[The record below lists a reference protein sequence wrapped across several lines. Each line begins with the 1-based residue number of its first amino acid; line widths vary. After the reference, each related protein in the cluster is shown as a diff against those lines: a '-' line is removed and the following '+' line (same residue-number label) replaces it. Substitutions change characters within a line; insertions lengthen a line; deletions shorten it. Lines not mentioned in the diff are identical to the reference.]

1 MQLVFDEYFKAY
13 PVKKKIVERLY
24 ANGISIVNDKFFVN
38 NIEVPL
44 SSIANA
50 IKVNRRT
57 LYETIK
63 FVNNNPVVKDIME
76 NISVLPDIKKV
87 SLLMANEIVTIYID
101 KGMYS
106 KVILKIF
113 NITGKYASNIKEIYS
128 INSDYEINFIRII
141 FYNNVEKSIFQ
152 MFNGISGIN
161 KIVIDS
167 PEKINVICDK
177 CEIKICPHKI
187 SSSFR
192 EHNIYKQI

>member
-24 ANGISIVNDKFFVN
+24 ANGISIVNNKFYVN
-38 NIEVPL
+38 NIEVSI
-44 SSIANA
+44 SSIASS

-63 FVNNNPVVKDIME
+63 FVNDNPVIKEVME
-76 NISVLPDIKKV
+76 NVSVIPDIKKI
-87 SLLMANEIVTIYID
+87 SLLMENEIVTIYID

-106 KVILKIF
+106 RVTPEIMDAIE
-113 NITGKYASNIKEIYS
+113 KYMSNIKEIYS
-128 INSDYEINFIRII
+128 VNSDYETNFIRLI
-141 FYNNVEKSIFQ
+141 FYNEVDESLFKI
-152 MFNGISGIN
+152 FNGIPGVNRIL
-161 KIVIDS
+161 IDS

-177 CEIKICPHKI
+177 CDIKICPHKI

-192 EHNIYKQI
+192 EHNIYK

>member
-24 ANGISIVNDKFFVN
+24 ANGISIVNNKFYVN
-38 NIEVPL
+38 NIEVSI
-44 SSIANA
+44 SSIANS

-63 FVNNNPVVKDIME
+63 FVNDNPVIKEVME
-76 NISVLPDIKKV
+76 NVSVIPDIKKI
-87 SLLMANEIVTIYID
+87 SLLMENEIVTIYID

-106 KVILKIF
+106 RVTPEIMDAIE
-113 NITGKYASNIKEIYS
+113 KYMSNIKEIYS
-128 INSDYEINFIRII
+128 VNSDYETNFIRLI
-141 FYNNVEKSIFQ
+141 FYNEVDESLFKI
-152 MFNGISGIN
+152 FNGIPGVNRIL
-161 KIVIDS
+161 IDS

-177 CEIKICPHKI
+177 CDIKICPHKI

-192 EHNIYKQI
+192 EHNIYK

>member
-24 ANGISIVNDKFFVN
+24 ANGISIVNNKFYVN
-38 NIEVPL
+38 NIEVSI
-44 SSIANA
+44 SSIASS

-63 FVNNNPVVKDIME
+63 FVNDNPVIKEVME
-76 NISVLPDIKKV
+76 NVSAVPDIKKI
-87 SLLMANEIVTIYID
+87 SLLMENEIVTIYID

-106 KVILKIF
+106 RVTPEIMDAIE
-113 NITGKYASNIKEIYS
+113 KYMSNIKEIYS
-128 INSDYEINFIRII
+128 VNSDYETNFIRLI
-141 FYNNVEKSIFQ
+141 FYNEVDESLFKI
-152 MFNGISGIN
+152 FNGIPGVNRIL
-161 KIVIDS
+161 IDS

-177 CEIKICPHKI
+177 CDIKICPHKI

-192 EHNIYKQI
+192 EHNIYK

>member
-24 ANGISIVNDKFFVN
+24 ANGISIVNNKFYVN
-38 NIEVPL
+38 NIEVSI
-44 SSIANA
+44 SSIASS

-63 FVNNNPVVKDIME
+63 FVNDNPVIKEVME
-76 NISVLPDIKKV
+76 NVSAVPDIKKI
-87 SLLMANEIVTIYID
+87 SLLMENEIVTIYID

-106 KVILKIF
+106 RVTPEIMGAIE
-113 NITGKYASNIKEIYS
+113 KYMSNIKEIYS
-128 INSDYEINFIRII
+128 VNSDYETNFIRLI
-141 FYNNVEKSIFQ
+141 FYNEVDESLFKI
-152 MFNGISGIN
+152 FNGIPGVNRIL
-161 KIVIDS
+161 IDS

-177 CEIKICPHKI
+177 CDIKICPHKI

-192 EHNIYKQI
+192 EHNIYK

>member
-1 MQLVFDEYFKAY
+1 MQLVFDEYFKSY
-13 PVKKKIVERLY
+13 PVKKRIIEKLY

-63 FVNNNPVVKDIME
+63 FVNENPVVREIMQ
-76 NISVLPDIKKV
+76 NISVIPDIKKV
-87 SLLMANEIVTIYID
+87 SLLMRNEIVTIYID

-106 KVILKIF
+106 RVIVEVMDILR
-113 NITGKYASNIKEIYS
+113 NHAPNIKEIYS
-128 INSDYEINFIRII
+128 QNSDYESNFIRII
-141 FYNNVEKSIFQ
+141 FYNELDASAFR
-152 MFNGISGIN
+152 GIDRIAGVNRIIIN
-161 KIVIDS
+161 A
-167 PEKINVICDK
+167 PEKLNVICDK

-187 SSSFR
+187 SSSLR
-192 EHNIYKQI
+192 EHNI